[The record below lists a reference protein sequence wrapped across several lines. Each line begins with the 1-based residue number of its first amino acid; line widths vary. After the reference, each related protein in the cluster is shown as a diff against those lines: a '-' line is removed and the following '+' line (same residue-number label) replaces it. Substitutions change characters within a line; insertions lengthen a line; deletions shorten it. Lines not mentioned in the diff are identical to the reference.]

1 MENNNKTTVWIILAV
16 LLALLIVGVLVI
28 RGKNTQ
34 EYTNTNNEETQM
46 YERTIDLKHQ
56 YKDGKHIFAGTI
68 EVPTPCHQVSLNVT
82 PGDVAELNFEVKDS
96 GGVCAQVITDANF
109 YAEFEGPE
117 NQLFIGKL
125 NREPVNLNQFEVE
138 ADVDINTVDIFL
150 KG

>member
-1 MENNNKTTVWIILAV
+1 MDNNNKTTVWIILAV
-16 LLALLIVGVLVI
+16 LLALLIVGILVI

-34 EYTNTNNEETQM
+34 EYTNNTDTKEEM
-46 YERTIDLKHQ
+46 YDRTIDLKHQ

-96 GGVCAQVITDANF
+96 GGICAQVITDANF
-109 YAEFEGPE
+109 YTEYEAPE
-117 NQLFIGKL
+117 NQLFVGKL
-125 NREPVNLNQFEVE
+125 NGEPVNLNQFEVG
-138 ADVDINTVDIFL
+138 ADEDINSVDIFL